1 MMKIYKV
8 TNSETSDR
16 IVIAENIT
24 EASKKF
30 IDKIN
35 ENRRYESDKVDE
47 SCINKNERVISEFDV
62 II

>member
-1 MMKIYKV
+1 MKIYRV
-8 TNSETSDR
+8 TSSETSDR

-30 IDKIN
+30 IDRIN

-47 SCINKNERVISEFDV
+47 SCIDKIERVFSKFDV

>member
-47 SCINKNERVISEFDV
+47 SCINKIERVFSEFDV

>member
-1 MMKIYKV
+1 MKIYKV

-47 SCINKNERVISEFDV
+47 SCINKIERVFSEFDV

>member
-35 ENRRYESDKVDE
+35 KNRRYESDKVDE
-47 SCINKNERVISEFDV
+47 SCINKIERVFSEFDV

>member
-8 TNSETSDR
+8 TSSETSDR

-30 IDKIN
+30 IDRIN

-47 SCINKNERVISEFDV
+47 SCIDKIERVFSEFDV

>member
-1 MMKIYKV
+1 MKIYKV
-8 TNSETSDR
+8 TSSETSDR

-30 IDKIN
+30 IDRIN

-47 SCINKNERVISEFDV
+47 SCIDKIERVFSEFDV

>member
-8 TNSETSDR
+8 TSSETSDR

-35 ENRRYESDKVDE
+35 ENKRYESDKVDE
-47 SCINKNERVISEFDV
+47 SCIDKIERVFSEFDV